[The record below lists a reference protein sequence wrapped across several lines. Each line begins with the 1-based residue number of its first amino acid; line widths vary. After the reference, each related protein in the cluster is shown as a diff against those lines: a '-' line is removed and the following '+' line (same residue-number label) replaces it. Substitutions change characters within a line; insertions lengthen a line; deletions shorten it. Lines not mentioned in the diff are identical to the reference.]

1 MRAWE
6 RMSEGGRSQFAWPH
20 PGIPRVEGDGPLAA
34 ADSAATSNVVRP
46 LSFLPTASHARCL
59 SGAAARVLSGR
70 DDGGGGG
77 LAEPQI
83 QQAMRRGPSTN
94 RKTRRAM
101 LSAPGLSG
109 RSAGVGCAPRRDLRQ
124 ERHCRGRWVRREL
137 FASPTLLGLVRRVL
151 STSCWGSGEK
161 GDGSGRAPR
170 AWEVLASPEK
180 FERAGAWN
188 TSPNVPSAQSFPA
201 DALSRS
207 MRAPE
212 DFGIH
217 FYSEFPIISDFR
229 RSSRAARR
237 AWRRRST
244 LRAC

>member
-1 MRAWE
+1 
-6 RMSEGGRSQFAWPH
+6 
-20 PGIPRVEGDGPLAA
+20 
-34 ADSAATSNVVRP
+34 
-46 LSFLPTASHARCL
+46 
-59 SGAAARVLSGR
+59 
-70 DDGGGGG
+70 
-77 LAEPQI
+77 
-83 QQAMRRGPSTN
+83 
-94 RKTRRAM
+94 M

-109 RSAGVGCAPRRDLRQ
+109 CSAGISCAPRRDLRQ

-207 MRAPE
+207 MQAPE
-212 DFGIH
+212 EFGMH
-217 FYSEFPIISDFR
+217 FYFDIRFPKSVFVLSVVLYSPVYSTVLYTVWRDR
-229 RSSRAARR
+229 TVQSVSPVSPVLSLLYRTVQSCTESRSCTVLYVQSC
-237 AWRRRST
+237 T
-244 LRAC
+244 